1 MVGDRFLVIYVAIG
15 LLAGEEQL
23 GGEVGHGRLHSGS
36 LQNQKEQNKTL
47 YKISTEIHADGS

>member
-23 GGEVGHGRLHSGS
+23 GGEVGNGRLHSGF
-36 LQNQKEQNKTL
+36 LQNQKKKL
-47 YKISTEIHADGS
+47 TEILADGS